1 MIAGAAAL
9 VAAYLLGSL
18 AWSLWAGRMQGVDLR
33 RHGSGNL
40 GATNVYRVLGWRWGI
55 AVLLL
60 DIAKGT
66 AAVVLARVLAP
77 AAVRG
82 VLPAAAGMAAVAG
95 HMFTPFARFKGGKG
109 VATGLGVFLG
119 LAPEAAVLSFVVWL
133 AVLAFT
139 GWVSVASGVGALFL
153 PVFVGMTRD
162 DLGPRYPWV
171 LAVSILLVLLVL
183 VRHRTNWK
191 RVAAGREQAI
201 WEKRP
206 ETPEGGA
213 APRAGASGARTEAP
227 GSAAAPAAGHEPGEP
242 PR

>member
-1 MIAGAAAL
+1 MIAALVTL

-18 AWSLWAGRMQGVDLR
+18 TWSLWAGRLHGVDIR

-55 AVLLL
+55 GVLLL
-60 DIAKGT
+60 DIGKGT

-77 AAVRG
+77 PAVQG
-82 VLPAAAGMAAVAG
+82 FLPAAAGMAAVAG

-119 LAPEAAVLSFVVWL
+119 LAPEAAILSFLVWL

-139 GWVSVASGVGALFL
+139 GWVSVASGVGAILL
-153 PVFVGMTRD
+153 PIFVALTRE
-162 DLGPRYPWV
+162 DLGPRFPWV
-171 LAVSILLVLLVL
+171 LGVSILLTLLVL

-191 RVAAGREQAI
+191 RVATGREQAI
-201 WEKRP
+201 WDNRP

-213 APRAGASGARTEAP
+213 ARPAEASEERAEAP
-227 GSAAAPAAGHEPGEP
+227 GDAAAPEPGHEPEDS
-242 PR
+242 RR